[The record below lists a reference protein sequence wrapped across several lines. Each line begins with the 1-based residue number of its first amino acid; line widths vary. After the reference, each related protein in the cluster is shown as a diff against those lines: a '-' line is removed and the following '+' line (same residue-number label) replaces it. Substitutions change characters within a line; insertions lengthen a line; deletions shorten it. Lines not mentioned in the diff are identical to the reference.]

1 MMIESFGPPVCK
13 SVVVLIAWKTLT
25 VGKVFCCEAVL
36 QASMSVVCDLRFFNV
51 KDVLI
56 NDVYSDIPNML
67 DYEEK
72 NTV

>member
-36 QASMSVVCDLRFFNV
+36 QHSQAGIELSEQF
-51 KDVLI
+51 
-56 NDVYSDIPNML
+56 
-67 DYEEK
+67 
-72 NTV
+72 